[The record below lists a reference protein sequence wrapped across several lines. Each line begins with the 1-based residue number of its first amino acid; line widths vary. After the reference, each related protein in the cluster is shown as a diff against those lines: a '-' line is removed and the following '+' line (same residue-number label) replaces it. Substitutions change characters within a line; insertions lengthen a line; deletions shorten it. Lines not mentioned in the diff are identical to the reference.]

1 MSKPLQSPSASQPA
15 SVPQPRRSGVMIGI
29 GLKIASVFIFV
40 AMSAI
45 IKGAEGVPV
54 GQLIFFRSAF
64 ALIPVFVLLGLRGE
78 LVSGFKT
85 SRLGA
90 HIFRGVIGTAAML
103 LIFFALTR
111 LPLPEATTI
120 NYATPLFI
128 VIFSAVFLHE
138 KIRLFRWTAVV
149 VGLVGV
155 VIIMWPRL
163 TFFSGGMTG
172 WGPQAEGA
180 VAAFV
185 ACMISA
191 TAMLTVR
198 NLVKTERSST
208 IVIYFSIVSAVIGL
222 ASIPLGWVPLSIE
235 EALILIAAG
244 IAGGVAQILLTE
256 SYRHADITT
265 VAPFEYSSMIL
276 SIAVGFLVFGEIPT
290 VEMLIGGTIVTA
302 AGIFIIYREHRLGLD
317 RAKVRK
323 VSSPA

>member
-1 MSKPLQSPSASQPA
+1 MT
-15 SVPQPRRSGVMIGI
+15 GI
-29 GLKIASVFIFV
+29 ALKVASVFVFV

-54 GQLIFFRSAF
+54 GQLIFYRSAF
-64 ALIPVFVLLGLRGE
+64 ALLPVLIFLGFRGE
-78 LVSGFKT
+78 LITGFKT
-85 SRLGA
+85 QRLGA
-90 HIFRGVIGTAAML
+90 HIFRGCLGTTAMIM
-103 LIFFALTR
+103 IFFGLTR

-128 VIFSAVFLHE
+128 VIFSAVFLRE
-138 KIRLFRWTAVV
+138 KIRFFRWSAVV

-155 VIIMWPRL
+155 IIIMWPRL
-163 TFFSGGMTG
+163 TFFTSGAEAM
-172 WGPQAEGA
+172 GPQTVGA
-180 VAAFV
+180 LAAFT

-208 IVIYFSIVSAVIGL
+208 IVIYFSLVSTVIGL
-222 ASIPLGWVPLSIE
+222 ASLPFGWAPLSLE
-235 EALILIAAG
+235 EALILATAG

-256 SYRHADITT
+256 SYRHAELTT

-276 SIAVGFLVFGEIPT
+276 AIAVGFVVFHEIPT
-290 VEMLIGGTIVTA
+290 LEMLIGGTIVTA

-317 RAKVRK
+317 RAKARE